1 MQHKDGIT
9 YVGFLMLLCLP
20 THLYTHMFRGE
31 LKCLKAHFVDFK
43 IFILKSRKNTKYEV
57 DPSVIDETF
66 VSNVSFYLTLCFT
79 S

>member
-20 THLYTHMFRGE
+20 THLYTHICRGE

-43 IFILKSRKNTKYEV
+43 IFNLKSRKNTKYEL
-57 DPSVIDETF
+57 DPRVIDETL
-66 VSNVSFYLTLCFT
+66 VSNVSFYLTLFFT